1 MSDFSSENH
10 RSPFLGRAIIFLTTL
25 CAIFTGYWIFNIAGD
40 RGIERSN
47 LLLITLDTC
56 RKDHLSV
63 YGYARDTS
71 PGLDALAQDG
81 FAFENVFTV
90 ATNSLPSH
98 ATIMTGI
105 YPFQHGAVTNGTKLD
120 FAVPTLAEYLVKRG
134 YNTAGFVGYYA
145 LAEESGLNQGFE
157 DFQFHKVQSHDHDE
171 KKLEDDVKGF
181 LAALN
186 WIRDWHEGDKA
197 PKSKETQNKPNFFVW
212 LHVQNI
218 HESYDPPSPY
228 DALFMKVSKPG
239 QLSGFPEGFRAYC
252 SNDLA
257 EAWRSGILPEKFQKE
272 ATALY
277 DGEIRLADDYLSKII
292 YYLKKS
298 GLYDKTLIV
307 ATADHGEVLF
317 EKVPKKFSKN
327 GPGHTGR
334 YNDVALRVPL
344 IIKPAKSSGLK
355 GGQNPSQLIS
365 TVDITPTL
373 MESLGFRTPNWVSGK
388 SFKSAM
394 ENPNSK
400 EINSEVYFQETPFKN
415 TTYTGIRTKTL
426 KLVRKKK
433 INKIINLWV
442 DVKNDPDE
450 KNPVIFEEGPRAK
463 KLKEKLEKFQNR
475 FSDFN
480 PNKTGKMGEK
490 MREALK
496 DGGYIRD
503 ETSLGF

>member
-1 MSDFSSENH
+1 
-10 RSPFLGRAIIFLTTL
+10 
-25 CAIFTGYWIFNIAGD
+25 
-40 RGIERSN
+40 
-47 LLLITLDTC
+47 LDTC

-71 PGLDALAQDG
+71 PGLDSLAHDG

-98 ATIMTGI
+98 ATIMTGV
-105 YPFQHGAVTNGTKLD
+105 YPFQHGAVTNGRKLD
-120 FAVPTLAEYLVKRG
+120 LAIPTLAEYLVKRG

-157 DFQFHKVQSHDHDE
+157 DFQFHKVKSHDHDE
-171 KKLEDDVKGF
+171 KELEDDVKGF

-197 PKSKETQNKPNFFVW
+197 TKRKETQNKPNFFVW

-239 QLSGFPEGFRAYC
+239 QLSGFPDGFRAYC

-277 DGEIRLADDYLSKII
+277 DGEIRLADDYLSKIFS
-292 YYLKKS
+292 YLKKS

-317 EKVPKKFSKN
+317 EKVANQFSKN

-373 MESLGFRTPNWVSGK
+373 MESLGFRIPNWISGK
-388 SFKSAM
+388 SFRSVM

-415 TTYTGIRTKTL
+415 TTYTGVRDDAF
-426 KLVRKKK
+426 KL
-433 INKIINLWV
+433 IIKQVLRNTRYLLV
-442 DVKNDPDE
+442 DLKNDPEELKPLAFE
-450 KNPVIFEEGPRAK
+450 KSSQAK
-463 KLKEKLEKFQNR
+463 RLKEKLEKFQNR
-475 FSDFN
+475 FSDFK
-480 PNKTGKMGEK
+480 PNEIGEMSEK

-503 ETSLGF
+503 ETTLGF